1 MVIGG
6 RRQHHGRLWSGQ
18 ESRWHRSIPSICFLR
33 RAWLHLLHQLNW
45 LHVEYH
51 CTLPGV
57 WAGVTDS
64 MSRLLRREFI
74 RNSLTEH
81 EEPEIGYTLK

>member
-1 MVIGG
+1 
-6 RRQHHGRLWSGQ
+6 
-18 ESRWHRSIPSICFLR
+18 
-33 RAWLHLLHQLNW
+33 
-45 LHVEYH
+45 VEYH